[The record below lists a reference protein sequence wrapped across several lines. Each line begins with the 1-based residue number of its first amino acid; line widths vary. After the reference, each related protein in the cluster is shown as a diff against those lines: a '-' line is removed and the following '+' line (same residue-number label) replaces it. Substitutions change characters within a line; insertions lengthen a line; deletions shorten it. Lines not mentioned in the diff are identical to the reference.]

1 MQIIH
6 AGPGTAVATLAEA
19 IALLPPD
26 DGSQAEIRLSPGVY
40 REKITLSRPHTT
52 LRGESAGNTR
62 IVWHDGAKEILADGM
77 KRGTFRTATLM
88 VDAPHVTLHGLTIEN
103 AAAPREEAGQAIAL
117 YADGDGL
124 LVEDCILLGHQDTL
138 FTAPMPPKEIEP
150 NGFIGPKQ
158 FAPRTPQRQ
167 AYRRCLI
174 CGDVDFI
181 FGGAAVWFEDCEIHS
196 VDGRRDRSHPCEG
209 YVTAASTPEGQRFG
223 YIFHHCRFTAK
234 SVAAASVYLGR
245 PWRDWAKTLLI
256 DCELGAHIHP
266 DGFHDWNKPQ
276 AHATMDYAQY
286 GSVGPGAAGPRATFC
301 RTMQREAAEQLTY
314 AYFMAHALE
323 QTLV

>member
-1 MQIIH
+1 MSHKCFFLRKKIQEFGQTIFH
-6 AGPGTAVATLAEA
+6 AGDLNWWHWAGEPDPWNPEMAQKFKAYTAPLKGRRLDL
-19 IALLPPD
+19 ALLPLDPRQGE
-26 DGSQAEIRLSPGVY
+26 DGFL
-40 REKITLSRPHTT
+40 
-52 LRGESAGNTR
+52 
-62 IVWHDGAKEILADGM
+62 
-77 KRGTFRTATLM
+77 
-88 VDAPHVTLHGLTIEN
+88 
-103 AAAPREEAGQAIAL
+103 
-117 YADGDGL
+117 
-124 LVEDCILLGHQDTL
+124 
-138 FTAPMPPKEIEP
+138 
-150 NGFIGPKQ
+150 GPKQ
-158 FAPRTPQRQ
+158 FAPRKAQRHT
-167 AYRRCLI
+167 YRRCVI
-174 CGDVDFI
+174 QGDIDFI
-181 FGGAAVWFEDCEIHS
+181 YGGAAAWFEDCEIRS

-223 YIFHHCRFTAK
+223 YLFHHCRFTAE

-266 DGFHDWNKPQ
+266 ECFHDWNKPQ
-276 AHATMDYAQY
+276 AHDTMNYAEY